1 MGWWPPIDQNIM
13 FDYVLPNYAESP
25 LATNALLF
33 AELKRYNTF
42 AWNADR
48 DTIIS
53 WSTTEGYPADAMYS
67 RENGYE
73 EMELREI
80 YETESLAK
88 FAFSILCQAK
98 DKNNCPAIETISE
111 YVRNPVF
118 MQFCPEI
125 RNTYQCNERIE
136 YSSCSWE
143 KGWNVKFK

>member
-1 MGWWPPIDQNIM
+1 MCEKPESGIYFFLSRIEGLQERITNMID
-13 FDYVLPNYAESP
+13 L
-25 LATNALLF
+25 
-33 AELKRYNTF
+33 
-42 AWNADR
+42 
-48 DTIIS
+48 
-53 WSTTEGYPADAMYS
+53 
-67 RENGYE
+67 
-73 EMELREI
+73 
-80 YETESLAK
+80 
-88 FAFSILCQAK
+88 K